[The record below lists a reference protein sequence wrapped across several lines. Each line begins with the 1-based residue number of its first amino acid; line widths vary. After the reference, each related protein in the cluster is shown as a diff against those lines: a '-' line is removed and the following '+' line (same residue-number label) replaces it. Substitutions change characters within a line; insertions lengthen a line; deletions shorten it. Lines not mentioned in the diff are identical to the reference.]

1 MPATAT
7 ESVDWLPSVITGFFT
22 LVAGLSG
29 VYLTLRVTRKAAKE
43 DRAEQRS
50 HDHRLEQRR
59 AIADVLDTGDRWTT
73 TQEGLM
79 LAMATVVDPVEL
91 TAMDS
96 WNTHS
101 EAREAYRKALV
112 RARLV
117 VSDPALSE
125 SVVALSGCLESVPT
139 YFEPIL
145 KSAQQL
151 GRATP
156 ESVGGGM
163 AFVDGQ
169 KELLKQL
176 EGLALVR
183 LAA

>member
-1 MPATAT
+1 MAATAT

-29 VYLTLRVTRKAAKE
+29 VYLTLRLTRKAAKE

-59 AIADVLDTGDRWTT
+59 AIADLLDAGDRWTT

-79 LAMATVVDPVEL
+79 LAMAAVADPVEL
-91 TAMDS
+91 TSMDTWS
-96 WNTHS
+96 SHS
-101 EAREAYRKALV
+101 EARETYRKALI

-125 SVVALSGCLESVPT
+125 SVVALSSGLESVST

-145 KSAQQL
+145 ESTLKL
-151 GRATP
+151 GRATA
-156 ESVGGGM
+156 ESVSGGM
-163 AFVDGQ
+163 AFVDRQ
-169 KELLKQL
+169 KALLKEL
-176 EGLALVR
+176 EGLALAR